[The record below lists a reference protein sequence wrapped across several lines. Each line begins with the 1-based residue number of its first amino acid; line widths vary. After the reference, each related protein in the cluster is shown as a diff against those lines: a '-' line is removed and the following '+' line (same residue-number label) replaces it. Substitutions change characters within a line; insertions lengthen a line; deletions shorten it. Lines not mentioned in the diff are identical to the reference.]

1 MYALKNISQH
11 HHTLMVKVLVQTA
24 SRIVQLHKD
33 IGPCLVRIQTGFM
46 KDKNI
51 EYTERLLDELEAKV
65 RDLRKEL
72 KPTSRDEEPFIP
84 LK

>member
-1 MYALKNISQH
+1 
-11 HHTLMVKVLVQTA
+11 MVKALVQTA

-65 RDLRKEL
+65 RDMRKEL
-72 KPTSRDEEPFIP
+72 KPTTNHEDPFIP

>member
-1 MYALKNISQH
+1 
-11 HHTLMVKVLVQTA
+11 MVKTLVQTA
-24 SRIVQLHKD
+24 SRIMQLHKD

-65 RDLRKEL
+65 RDMRKEL
-72 KPTSRDEEPFIP
+72 KPTSHNEEPFIS